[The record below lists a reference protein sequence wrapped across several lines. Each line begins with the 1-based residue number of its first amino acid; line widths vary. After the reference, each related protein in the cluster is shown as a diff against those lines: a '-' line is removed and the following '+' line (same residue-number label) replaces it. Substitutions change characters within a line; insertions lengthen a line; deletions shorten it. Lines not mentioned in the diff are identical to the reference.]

1 MTGFVM
7 DFIVGFLNGQVC
19 VSDDDLGGVFK
30 RNEMA
35 GDVDFIADRL
45 RQLMV
50 QSLQVLLWR

>member
-1 MTGFVM
+1 MA
-7 DFIVGFLNGQVC
+7 FIVGFLNGQVC
-19 VSDDDLGGVFK
+19 FSDGDLGGAFK

-45 RQLMV
+45 PQLMV